1 MPHRPARGLVRT
13 GALLATIGLA
23 APWPAL
29 AQSADL
35 AGMQEGLNMLETSVN
50 QAFTRYGIEADPQ
63 ALSLSQ
69 LAVIHNILTSSDDEG
84 QKRQRV
90 ETIVAQ

>member
-1 MPHRPARGLVRT
+1 MPHRPARGLVPT
-13 GALLATIGLA
+13 TALLAVIGLA
-23 APWPAL
+23 SPLPAL

-35 AGMQEGLNMLETSVN
+35 AGMQEGLTMLETSVS
-50 QAFTRYGIEADPQ
+50 QAFTRYGVEADPQ

-69 LAVIHNILTSSDDEG
+69 LAAIHGILSSDEPEG